1 MFFAPANS
9 CFGCADVQGH
19 VSREIT
25 NQYFN
30 AISSSSNAKNGIS
43 RWWWLKVFC
52 TLFEEWIYAISN
64 ARNEARMSFS
74 HLLRQSR
81 EFHRMNRMCFKIDKM
96 CMSNSELLSPRDNA
110 WDLVFELFAAF
121 KSASKGSFL
130 HFPVRIHNTIQYT
143 DVTDCKCRVRFRI
156 IRVL

>member
-1 MFFAPANS
+1 M
-9 CFGCADVQGH
+9 H
-19 VSREIT
+19 
-25 NQYFN
+25 
-30 AISSSSNAKNGIS
+30 ISIATYTSSDAKNGIS
-43 RWWWLKVFC
+43 RWCWLKVFG
-52 TLFEEWIYAISN
+52 TQFEGWIYAISN
-64 ARNEARMSFS
+64 AGNESRMSFS
-74 HLLRQSR
+74 HLLRQSC
-81 EFHRMNRMCFKIDKM
+81 ELHRMHKMCFKRHKM
-96 CMSNSELLSPRDNA
+96 CMSNSEMLSPHGNA